1 MCKLCSKNR
10 RESTIMRDNEVHR
23 IYDEIIANLGELAMA
38 VSKAYIYE
46 KIRERTKLSTRTIS
60 FILNHTKYR

>member
-23 IYDEIIANLGELAMA
+23 IYDEIIANLGEFAMV

>member
-1 MCKLCSKNR
+1 
-10 RESTIMRDNEVHR
+10 MRDNEVHR
-23 IYDEIIANLGELAMA
+23 IYDEINANLGELAMV